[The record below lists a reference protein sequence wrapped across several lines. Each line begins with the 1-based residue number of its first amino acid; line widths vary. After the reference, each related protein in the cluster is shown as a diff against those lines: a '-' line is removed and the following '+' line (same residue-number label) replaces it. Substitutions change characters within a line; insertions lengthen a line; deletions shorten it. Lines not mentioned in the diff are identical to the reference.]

1 MPIITKL
8 APYRLAAAVVVGGL
22 AVSAAIAA
30 VSVSGKPAFDPIAV
44 DRAGFTAERCRLLT
58 HHRRQLDGEAA
69 RLAEAELGPIF
80 ERIDGR
86 VAEFADWAFR
96 WRTSYSLLR
105 RSVLGGVG
113 AVTQGESLP
122 DRLRTER
129 DSFVEEA
136 YRSIVLRDEDQALN
150 MAALHWRQRLGREV
164 SEIDLDHR
172 TAITMF
178 LGFDPQ
184 LDVGQP
190 QISQSPSL
198 ESLAAAAEARDLA
211 TSRAARPLL
220 VRTVARLSAA
230 ALPSAMVPEI
240 LGETAL
246 LPAAPISLVALLSVD
261 YLISRIDAHVSRDA
275 FITEIRAAHQNSRHI
290 MVAQWAGIGQQTIEQ
305 RLAPRRAA
313 LSAMAGIGGCPD
325 R

>member
-1 MPIITKL
+1 MPT
-8 APYRLAAAVVVGGL
+8 ARPTPYRLVVAVVVGGL

-30 VSVSGKPAFDPIAV
+30 VSVPGKPAFDPAAV
-44 DRAGFTAERCRLLT
+44 DRAGFTAERCRLLA

-69 RLAEAELGPIF
+69 RLAEAELAPIF

-105 RSVLGGVG
+105 RSALGGVG
-113 AVTQGESLP
+113 AVVQGESIP

-129 DSFVEEA
+129 DAFVEEA
-136 YRSIVLRDEDQALN
+136 YRAIVLRDEDQELSA
-150 MAALHWRQRLGREV
+150 AALRWRERLSREV
-164 SEIDLDHR
+164 NEIDLDHR
-172 TAITMF
+172 TAIAMF
-178 LGFDPQ
+178 LGFDPR

-190 QISQSPSL
+190 QISQPPSL

-230 ALPSAMVPEI
+230 ALPSAMVPDI

-246 LPAAPISLVALLSVD
+246 LPATPISLIALLSLD
-261 YLISRIDAHVSRDA
+261 YLISRIDAHASRDA
-275 FITEIRAAHQNSRHI
+275 FIAEIRAAHQNSRRI
-290 MVAQWAGIGQQTIEQ
+290 MVAQWARIGQQTIEQ
-305 RLAPRRAA
+305 RLIPRRAA
-313 LSAMAGIGGCPD
+313 LSALSGTGGCPD